1 MKEKFLDKQ
10 VLRYVIA
17 TTVSGKPTYLKQKLQ
32 KIEYS
37 FVSDI
42 DDATKCSSYAI
53 AEAVRK
59 YYEHDTRDT
68 NAGLIIIPVV
78 ISYELVKEIANM
90 NKHKIL
96 FTGVFNPFL
105 KLLNKQ
111 TYVNKV
117 FGNLT
122 IEKELSKYKVDY
134 CKYSLKESI
143 KITEG
148 FR

>member
-1 MKEKFLDKQ
+1 
-10 VLRYVIA
+10 
-17 TTVSGKPTYLKQKLQ
+17 
-32 KIEYS
+32 
-37 FVSDI
+37 
-42 DDATKCSSYAI
+42 
-53 AEAVRK
+53 
-59 YYEHDTRDT
+59 
-68 NAGLIIIPVV
+68 
-78 ISYELVKEIANM
+78 M

>member
-1 MKEKFLDKQ
+1 MKEKILDKQ

-17 TTVSGKPTYLKQKLQ
+17 TTVSGKPTYLKKKLQ

-37 FVSDI
+37 FVTDI

-78 ISYELVKEIANM
+78 ISYVQYWTIFGAISVAGGLTEAGICCIISNCKGNG
-90 NKHKIL
+90 
-96 FTGVFNPFL
+96 FTVGGRASRG
-105 KLLNKQ
+105 KG
-111 TYVNKV
+111 
-117 FGNLT
+117 FGPIT
-122 IEKELSKYKVDY
+122 
-134 CKYSLKESI
+134 SLWH
-143 KITEG
+143 
-148 FR
+148 